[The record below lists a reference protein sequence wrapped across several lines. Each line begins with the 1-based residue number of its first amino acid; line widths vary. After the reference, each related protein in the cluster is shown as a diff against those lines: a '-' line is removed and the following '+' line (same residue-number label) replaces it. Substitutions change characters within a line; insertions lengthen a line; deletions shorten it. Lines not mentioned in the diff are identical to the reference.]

1 MREVGLPVAEWTM
14 WTILEVGR
22 SKETAL
28 TLEIISS
35 LLVSLPRSD
44 EGRTA
49 SKDH

>member
-1 MREVGLPVAEWTM
+1 MDEWTM
-14 WTILEVGR
+14 WTILRGR
-22 SKETAL
+22 GEKETAL

-44 EGRTA
+44 EGRMA